1 MYMIVEEIMN
11 EEPYTLA
18 PTNTVLEALKLMRD
32 KKVRHLPVIDEERH
46 VLGVITER
54 DIKEVLPS
62 SLQDE
67 PNSPVFQAKVEEIM
81 VKDPLVGHPLDFV
94 EEVALTFY
102 ESKVGCLPIVSGEK
116 LVGIVTTTDLL
127 YTYIELTGATEPGS
141 KIEIRVADTPGVLF
155 EITKIFHHHHANVQS
170 VLVYPDSENTQNKI
184 LSVRVKTLNPLA
196 MIKDLRK
203 EGFDVLWPN
212 LPGVSL

>member
-1 MYMIVEEIMN
+1 MIVEEIMN

-32 KKVRHLPVIDEERH
+32 KKVRHLPVIDDERH

-67 PNSPVFQAKVEEIM
+67 PKSPVFHAKVEEIM

-102 ESKVGCLPIVSGEK
+102 ESKVGCLPIVSGGK

-155 EITKIFHHHHANVQS
+155 EITKIFHLHHANVQS

>member
-1 MYMIVEEIMN
+1 MIVEEIMN
-11 EEPYTLA
+11 DKPYTLA
-18 PTNTVLEALKLMRD
+18 PTNTVQEALKLMRE
-32 KKVRHLPVIDEERH
+32 KKVRHLPVVDDEHH

-67 PNSPVFQAKVEEIM
+67 PNSPIFNGKVEDIM
-81 VKDPLVGHPLDFV
+81 VKDPLIGHPLDFV

-102 ESKVGCLPIVSGEK
+102 ESKIGCLPIVSGGK

-141 KIEIRVADTPGVLF
+141 KIEIRVSDTPGVLF
-155 EITKIFHHHHANVQS
+155 EITKIFHQHHANVQS

-196 MIKDLRK
+196 MIEDLRK

>member
-1 MYMIVEEIMN
+1 MIVEEIMN
-11 EEPYTLA
+11 NEPYTLA
-18 PTNTVLEALKLMRD
+18 PTNTVLEALKLMRE
-32 KKVRHLPVIDEERH
+32 KKVRHLPVVDEERH
-46 VLGVITER
+46 VLGVLTER
-54 DIKEVLPS
+54 DIKEALPS

-67 PNSPVFQAKVEEIM
+67 PNSPVFNAKVEEVMI
-81 VKDPLVGHPLDFV
+81 KNPLVGHPLDFV

-102 ESKVGCLPIVSGEK
+102 ESKVGCLPIVSGGK

-141 KIEIRVADTPGVLF
+141 KIEIRVTDTPGILF
-155 EITKIFHHHHANVQS
+155 EITKIFHEHHANVQS

-196 MIKDLRK
+196 MIEDLRK

-212 LPGVSL
+212 LPGVSLQ

>member
-1 MYMIVEEIMN
+1 MIVEEIMN
-11 EEPYTLA
+11 DEPHTLA
-18 PTNTVLEALKLMRD
+18 PTNTVVEALKLMRE
-32 KKVRHLPVIDEERH
+32 KKVRHLPVVDEEHH

-54 DIKEVLPS
+54 DIKEALPS
-62 SLQDE
+62 SLRDE
-67 PNSPVFQAKVEEIM
+67 PNSPVFNAKVEEIM
-81 VKDPLVGHPLDFV
+81 IKNPLVGHPLDFV

-102 ESKVGCLPIVSGEK
+102 ESKIGCLPIVSGGK

-141 KIEIRVADTPGVLF
+141 KIEIRVADTPGILF
-155 EITKIFHHHHANVQS
+155 EVTKIFSKHHANVQS

-196 MIKDLRK
+196 MIEELRK

-212 LPGVSL
+212 LPGVSLQ

>member
-1 MYMIVEEIMN
+1 MIVEEIMN
-11 EEPYTLA
+11 DEPYTLA
-18 PTNTVLEALKLMRD
+18 PTNTVVEALKLMRE
-32 KKVRHLPVIDEERH
+32 KKVRHLPVVDEEYH

-54 DIKEVLPS
+54 DIKEALPS
-62 SLQDE
+62 SLRDE
-67 PNSPVFQAKVEEIM
+67 PNSPVFNAKVEEIM
-81 VKDPLVGHPLDFV
+81 VKNPLVGHPLDFV

-102 ESKVGCLPIVSGEK
+102 ESRVGCLPIVSGGK

-141 KIEIRVADTPGVLF
+141 KIEIRVSDTPGILF
-155 EITKIFHHHHANVQS
+155 EITKIFHEHHANVQS

-184 LSVRVKTLNPLA
+184 LSIRVKTLNPLA
-196 MIKDLRK
+196 MIEELRK

-212 LPGVSL
+212 LPGVSLQ

>member
-1 MYMIVEEIMN
+1 MIVEEIMN
-11 EEPYTLA
+11 HEPFTLA
-18 PTNTVLEALKLMRD
+18 PTNTVREALKKMRE
-32 KKVRHLPVIDEERH
+32 KKVRHLPVVDAENH

-54 DIKEVLPS
+54 DIKEALPS
-62 SLQDE
+62 SLQEE
-67 PNSPVFQAKVEEIM
+67 PNSPVFEATVEEVM
-81 VKDPLVGHPLDFV
+81 VKNPLVGHPLDFV

-102 ESKVGCLPIVSGEK
+102 ESKVGCLPIVSGGQ

-141 KIEIRVADTPGVLF
+141 KIEIRVNDTPGVLF
-155 EITKIFHHHHANVQS
+155 EITKIFADHHANVQS

-196 MIKDLRK
+196 MIEHLRK
-203 EGFDVLWPN
+203 AGFDVLWPN
-212 LPGVSL
+212 LPGVPL

>member
-1 MYMIVEEIMN
+1 MIVEEIMN
-11 EEPYTLA
+11 DEPYTLA
-18 PTNTVLEALKLMRD
+18 PTNTVLEALKLMRE
-32 KKVRHLPVIDEERH
+32 KKVRHLPVVDAEQH

-54 DIKEVLPS
+54 DIKEALPS
-62 SLQDE
+62 SLRDE
-67 PNSPVFQAKVEEIM
+67 PNSPVFNAKVEEVMI
-81 VKDPLVGHPLDFV
+81 KNPLVGHPLDFV

-102 ESKVGCLPIVSGEK
+102 ESKVGCLPIVSGGK

-141 KIEIRVADTPGVLF
+141 KIEIRVTDTPGILF
-155 EITKIFHHHHANVQS
+155 EITKIFHEHHANVQS

-196 MIKDLRK
+196 MIEDLRK

-212 LPGVSL
+212 LPGVSLQ

>member
-1 MYMIVEEIMN
+1 M
-11 EEPYTLA
+11 
-18 PTNTVLEALKLMRD
+18 
-32 KKVRHLPVIDEERH
+32 RHLPVVDAEQH

-54 DIKEVLPS
+54 DIKEALPS

-67 PNSPVFQAKVEEIM
+67 PNSPVFNAKVEEIM
-81 VKDPLVGHPLDFV
+81 IKNPLVGHPLDFV

-102 ESKVGCLPIVSGEK
+102 ESKVGCLPIVSGGK

-141 KIEIRVADTPGVLF
+141 KIEIRVTDTPGILF
-155 EITKIFHHHHANVQS
+155 EITKIFHEHHANVQS

-196 MIKDLRK
+196 MIEDLRK

-212 LPGVSL
+212 LPGVSLQ

>member
-1 MYMIVEEIMN
+1 MIVEEIMN
-11 EEPYTLA
+11 VEPYTLA
-18 PTNTVLEALKLMRD
+18 PTNTVVEALKLMRE
-32 KKVRHLPVIDEERH
+32 KKVRHLPVVDEEYH

-54 DIKEVLPS
+54 DIKEALPS
-62 SLQDE
+62 SLRDE
-67 PNSPVFQAKVEEIM
+67 PNSPVFNAKVEEIM
-81 VKDPLVGHPLDFV
+81 VKNPLVGHPLDFV

-102 ESKVGCLPIVSGEK
+102 ESRVGCLPIVSGGK

-141 KIEIRVADTPGVLF
+141 KIEIRVSDTPGILF
-155 EITKIFHHHHANVQS
+155 EITKVFHEHHANVQS

-184 LSVRVKTLNPLA
+184 LSIRVKTLNPLA
-196 MIKDLRK
+196 MIEELRK

-212 LPGVSL
+212 LPGVSLQ

>member
-1 MYMIVEEIMN
+1 MIVEEIMN
-11 EEPYTLA
+11 DEPYTLA
-18 PTNTVLEALKLMRD
+18 PTNTVHEALKLMRE

-67 PNSPVFQAKVEEIM
+67 PHSPVFNAKVEEIM
-81 VKDPLVGHPLDFV
+81 VKDPLIGHPLDFV

-102 ESKVGCLPIVSGEK
+102 ETKIGCLPIVSGGK

-141 KIEIRVADTPGVLF
+141 KIEIRVSDTPGVLF
-155 EITKIFHHHHANVQS
+155 EITKIFHQHHANVQS

-196 MIKDLRK
+196 MIEDLRK

>member
-1 MYMIVEEIMN
+1 MIVEEIMN
-11 EEPYTLA
+11 DEPYTLA
-18 PTNTVLEALKLMRD
+18 PTNTVLEALKLMRE
-32 KKVRHLPVIDEERH
+32 KKVRHLPVIDNERH

-54 DIKEVLPS
+54 DIKEALPS
-62 SLQDE
+62 PLKDE
-67 PNSPVFQAKVEEIM
+67 TNSPFFSAKVEEIM
-81 VKDPLVGHPLDFV
+81 IKNPLVGHPLDFV

-102 ESKVGCLPIVSGEK
+102 ETKIGCLPIVSGGK

-141 KIEIRVADTPGVLF
+141 KIEIRVSDTPGVLF
-155 EITKIFHHHHANVQS
+155 EITKIFNLHHANVQS

-196 MIKDLRK
+196 IIEDLRQ

-212 LPGVSL
+212 LPGVSLK

>member
-1 MYMIVEEIMN
+1 MIVEEIMN
-11 EEPYTLA
+11 DEPYTLA
-18 PTNTVLEALKLMRD
+18 PTNTVQEALKLMRE
-32 KKVRHLPVIDEERH
+32 KKVRHLPVVDEERH

-67 PNSPVFQAKVEEIM
+67 PNSPIFNAKVEDIM
-81 VKDPLVGHPLDFV
+81 VKDPLIGHPLDFV

-102 ESKVGCLPIVSGEK
+102 ESKIGCLPIVSGGK

-141 KIEIRVADTPGVLF
+141 KIEIRVSDTPGVLF
-155 EITKIFHHHHANVQS
+155 EITKIFHQHHANVQS

-196 MIKDLRK
+196 MIEDLRK

>member
-1 MYMIVEEIMN
+1 MIVEEIMN
-11 EEPYTLA
+11 HEPFTLA
-18 PTNTVLEALKLMRD
+18 PTNTVREALKMMRE
-32 KKVRHLPVIDEERH
+32 KKVRHLPVVDEEHH
-46 VLGVITER
+46 VLGIITQR
-54 DIKEVLPS
+54 DIKEALPS
-62 SLQDE
+62 SLHEE
-67 PNSPVFQAKVEEIM
+67 PNSPVFEAAVEEVM
-81 VKDPLVGHPLDFV
+81 VKNPLVGHPLDFV

-102 ESKVGCLPIVSGEK
+102 ESKVGCLPIVSGGK

-141 KIEIRVADTPGVLF
+141 KIDIRVSDTPGVLF
-155 EITKIFHHHHANVQS
+155 EITKVFTAHHANVQS

-196 MIKDLRK
+196 VIKDLRK

-212 LPGVSL
+212 LPGVQL

>member
-1 MYMIVEEIMN
+1 MIVEEIMN

-32 KKVRHLPVIDEERH
+32 KKVRHLPVIDEERN

-196 MIKDLRK
+196 MINDLRK

>member
-1 MYMIVEEIMN
+1 MIVEEIMN
-11 EEPYTLA
+11 DEPYTLA
-18 PTNTVLEALKLMRD
+18 PTNTVVEALKLMRE
-32 KKVRHLPVIDEERH
+32 KKVRHLPVVDEEYH

-54 DIKEVLPS
+54 DIKEALPS
-62 SLQDE
+62 SLRDE
-67 PNSPVFQAKVEEIM
+67 PNSPVFNAKVEEIM
-81 VKDPLVGHPLDFV
+81 VKNPLVGHPLDFV

-102 ESKVGCLPIVSGEK
+102 ESRVGCLPIVSGGK

-141 KIEIRVADTPGVLF
+141 KIEIRVSDTPGILF
-155 EITKIFHHHHANVQS
+155 EITKVFHEHHANVQS

-184 LSVRVKTLNPLA
+184 LSIRVKTLNPLA
-196 MIKDLRK
+196 MIEELRK

-212 LPGVSL
+212 LPGVSLQ

>member
-1 MYMIVEEIMN
+1 MIVEEIMN
-11 EEPYTLA
+11 DEPYTLA
-18 PTNTVLEALKLMRD
+18 PTNTVHEALKLMRE
-32 KKVRHLPVIDEERH
+32 KKVRHLPVIDDERH

-67 PNSPVFQAKVEEIM
+67 PNSPVFNAKVEEIM
-81 VKDPLVGHPLDFV
+81 VKDPLIGHPLDFV

-102 ESKVGCLPIVSGEK
+102 ESKVGCLPIVSGGK

-141 KIEIRVADTPGVLF
+141 KIEIRVSDTPGVLF
-155 EITKIFHHHHANVQS
+155 EITKIFHQHHANVQS

-196 MIKDLRK
+196 MIEDLRK

>member
-1 MYMIVEEIMN
+1 MIVEEIMN
-11 EEPYTLA
+11 VEPYTLA

>member
-1 MYMIVEEIMN
+1 MIVEEIMN
-11 EEPYTLA
+11 DEPYTLA
-18 PTNTVLEALKLMRD
+18 PTNTVQEALKLMRE
-32 KKVRHLPVIDEERH
+32 KKVRHLPVVDEDRH

-67 PNSPVFQAKVEEIM
+67 PNSPIFNAKVEDIM
-81 VKDPLVGHPLDFV
+81 VKDPLIGHPLDFV

-102 ESKVGCLPIVSGEK
+102 ESKIGCLPIVSGGK

-141 KIEIRVADTPGVLF
+141 KIEIRVSDTPGVLF
-155 EITKIFHHHHANVQS
+155 EITKIFHQHHANVQS

-196 MIKDLRK
+196 MIEDLRK